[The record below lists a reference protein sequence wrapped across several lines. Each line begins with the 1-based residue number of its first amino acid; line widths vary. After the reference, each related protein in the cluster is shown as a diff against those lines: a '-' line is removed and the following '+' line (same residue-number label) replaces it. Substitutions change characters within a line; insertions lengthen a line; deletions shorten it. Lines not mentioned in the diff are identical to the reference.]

1 MPVNPSL
8 SCSSLAQDNL
18 ADFKAKDGK
27 FALVA
32 GNCICI
38 FGDLSSA
45 PGLLSKMLM
54 PRAGTDAIGAAT
66 FYERM
71 EGLNEKYDM
80 ADSE

>member
-1 MPVNPSL
+1 MP
-8 SCSSLAQDNL
+8 QDNFS
-18 ADFKAKDGK
+18 DFKSKDRK

-32 GNCICI
+32 GNYVCVY
-38 FGDLSSA
+38 GDLSAA

-71 EGLNEKYDM
+71 EGLSEKCDM